1 MNREEKDQKVVEWLQ
16 RWLRDELPDLQL
28 SFYHDDS
35 CWVHPDRDNCAQA
48 SVPLREHVTLIAMH
62 AEAVR
67 TWNNILYS
75 SVISTTNGLMTSLIP
90 VDAGVQ
96 FAKEV
101 KNLIRSVAHLMCKIQ
116 HNQLCML

>member
-1 MNREEKDQKVVEWLQ
+1 MNREEQEQKVVEWLA
-16 RWLRDELPDLQL
+16 RWLKGELPDLQL
-28 SFYHDDS
+28 NFYHDDS
-35 CWVHPDRDNCAQA
+35 CWIHPDRVFCNEATT
-48 SVPLREHVTLIAMH
+48 PLREHVTLIAMH

-75 SVISTTNGLMTSLIP
+75 SVISTTNGLLTSLIP

-101 KNLIRSVAHLMCKIQ
+101 KNLIKSVANLMCKIQ
-116 HNQLCML
+116 HNRLSML